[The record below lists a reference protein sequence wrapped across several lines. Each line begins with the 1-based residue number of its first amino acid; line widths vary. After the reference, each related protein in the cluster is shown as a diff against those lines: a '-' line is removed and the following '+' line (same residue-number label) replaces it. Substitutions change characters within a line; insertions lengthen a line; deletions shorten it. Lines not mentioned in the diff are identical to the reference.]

1 MLTKSRGHFF
11 SIELQFWISVNG
23 RTPPTLPTS
32 STMEFLFVGGDVIGM
47 DATRFKERLDL
58 PNFQRVR
65 AERYIRSH

>member
-1 MLTKSRGHFF
+1 
-11 SIELQFWISVNG
+11 
-23 RTPPTLPTS
+23 
-32 STMEFLFVGGDVIGM
+32 MEFLFVGGDVIGM